1 MNFWDRVNELITK
14 ENTSYSYIAGK
25 IGKSES
31 TVSGW
36 HRTEKKKIPEADLV
50 VTMAQ
55 ILHTTV
61 EYLVTGKPPA
71 DMPEEIMAIVR
82 EAQKLNKE
90 GKRAALGA
98 IQGLQALYPQEKEE
112 KPMYADTQSVL
123 LETKEVEPEYEAFED
138 TPVLDTNVLP
148 IDYDMIYLPYFGKTA
163 AGIPLDIFT
172 EPGEYMPFPRK
183 ALKGEP
189 EEYFVLSIQGYSMVK
204 ADIDEGDMVVIRRA
218 EEPVHGKIMLVRHEG
233 ASTLKR
239 LAYRGGKW
247 RLFRNDGSDREI
259 QVDSG
264 GFQVQGLHVWT
275 LKPGK

>member
-1 MNFWDRVNELITK
+1 MEIQSSEIVKRVDLAIKDKGTSRPSVCKALKISNSTFTYWEKGSMPSVDKLFKVAIYLDVSIFWL
-14 ENTSYSYIAGK
+14 
-25 IGKSES
+25 
-31 TVSGW
+31 
-36 HRTEKKKIPEADLV
+36 L
-50 VTMAQ
+50 
-55 ILHTTV
+55 
-61 EYLVTGKPPA
+61 TGKDEA
-71 DMPEEIMAIVR
+71 GLTPEQR
-82 EAQKLNKE
+82 DLLRNYDKLD
-90 GKRAALGA
+90 KRDRQTVLDL
-98 IQGLQALYPQEKEE
+98 INTMLKNQEKEE

-163 AGIPLDIFT
+163 AGIPLDIFA
-172 EPGEYMPFPRK
+172 EPGEYMPFPRN
-183 ALKGEP
+183 ALKGDP
-189 EEYFVLSIQGYSMVK
+189 EEYFVLRIQGYSMVE

-218 EEPVHGKIMLVRHEG
+218 EEPVHGKIMLVRYEG